1 MPNLEI
7 VRCTVTIETQP
18 PLRQYGWVFC
28 GVSTAYSLPFRSP
41 DERER
46 FVRSLAADIG
56 TLVPDD
62 DRETL
67 AALLCLSQSG
77 DEAAYA
83 CATDQLTRE
92 FAAVLAVTP
101 LGELDNAIDLLLTEA
116 RTEQVREPEGER

>member
-1 MPNLEI
+1 MANLEI
-7 VRCTVTIETQP
+7 VRCTVTIEMQP
-18 PLRQYGWVFC
+18 PLRQYGWVFR

-41 DERER
+41 DERDR
-46 FVRSLAADIG
+46 CVGSLAAASG
-56 TLVPDD
+56 ALVPPD

-83 CATDQLTRE
+83 CAADQLTRE

-101 LGELDNAIDLLLTEA
+101 LGELDDAIDRLLTEA
-116 RTEQVREPEGER
+116 QIEQVREPEEER

>member
-7 VRCTVTIETQP
+7 VRCTVTIETQLP
-18 PLRQYGWVFC
+18 VRQYGWVFR
-28 GVSTAYSLPFRSP
+28 GASTAYSLPFRSL
-41 DERER
+41 DEREH
-46 FVRSLAADIG
+46 FVGSLAADIG

-83 CATDQLTRE
+83 CAADQLARE

-101 LGELDNAIDLLLTEA
+101 LGELDDAIDRLLTEA
-116 RTEQVREPEGER
+116 RTEQVRDLEGER